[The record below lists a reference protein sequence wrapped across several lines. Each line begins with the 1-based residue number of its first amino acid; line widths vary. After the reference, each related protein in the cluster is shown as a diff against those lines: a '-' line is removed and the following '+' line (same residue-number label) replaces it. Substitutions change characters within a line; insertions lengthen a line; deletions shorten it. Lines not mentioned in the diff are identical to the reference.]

1 MQEKQRQ
8 NDESNTTKD
17 ARIYISIDHLK
28 QGMYQLHL
36 MCKEKI
42 VKTIKFKK

>member
-1 MQEKQRQ
+1 MPIKHK
-8 NDESNTTKD
+8 STKD
-17 ARIYISIDHLK
+17 SEDKSSRIYISVDHLK

-42 VKTIKFKK
+42 IKTITFKK